1 MQLLSTTFLL
11 KNLTFLL
18 MWFAVLWAIVPHRT
32 QRRVY
37 RLIARWQSDP
47 RLDPSLSFNAQTVE
61 WIDELLE
68 PIQQHRD
75 QTDALDLG
83 ARRKAPRRD
92 VGAVGGMSQCMPR
105 RVRRGE
111 SRTAR
116 ARGWD

>member
-1 MQLLSTTFLL
+1 MLKIVQLLSTTFLL

-18 MWFAVLWAIVPHRT
+18 MWFAVLWAIVRART

-68 PIQQHRD
+68 PIQQHQD
-75 QTDALDLG
+75 QTDALIE
-83 ARRKAPRRD
+83 
-92 VGAVGGMSQCMPR
+92 
-105 RVRRGE
+105 RVEKLREEMQVR
-111 SRTAR
+111 SA
-116 ARGWD
+116 A